1 MGGVFINY
9 RREDSGHMAGR
20 LRDSLAS
27 AFGHD
32 QIFMDVDDIPVGI
45 DFKAHLNSQ
54 LAECDVILVVIGSKW
69 LKVKEA
75 RQRRLDQ
82 PEDPVA
88 IEIAAALDRQIP
100 VIPVL
105 IDGTRIPNERDLPN
119 ALKPLA
125 ERQAV
130 EVRHPSFRRDVDSL
144 IARMCEAVP
153 ALLDRIE
160 APQTDN
166 APTVKHRVASVWA
179 TSVQKGFSYLDTRE
193 LGCLWLVIF
202 AFTLTLCGV
211 GVVTL
216 GGDIPVKFPSGFSL
230 QQAGPVALKV
240 IKALPP
246 QKFKGLPRVLGRLR

>member
-160 APQTDN
+160 AAQTDN
-166 APTVKHRVASVWA
+166 APTVKQRVASVWA
-179 TSVQKGFSYLDTRE
+179 TSVQKGF
-193 LGCLWLVIF
+193 
-202 AFTLTLCGV
+202 
-211 GVVTL
+211 
-216 GGDIPVKFPSGFSL
+216 
-230 QQAGPVALKV
+230 
-240 IKALPP
+240 
-246 QKFKGLPRVLGRLR
+246 